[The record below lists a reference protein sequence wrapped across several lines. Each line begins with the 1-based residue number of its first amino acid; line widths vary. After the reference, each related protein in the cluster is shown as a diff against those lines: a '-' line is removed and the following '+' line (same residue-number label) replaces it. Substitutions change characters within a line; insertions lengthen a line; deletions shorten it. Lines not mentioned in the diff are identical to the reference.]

1 MLPFEVFIKQAMR
14 IYIDTS
20 VFGGCFE
27 KEFTPWSGRLV
38 DEIIIGKYVAIISDI
53 TLAELSTAPKHVQ
66 DIADRVISEN
76 AELVIANDEARE
88 LADKYIKEKIVT
100 TKFRADA
107 LHIAIAT
114 ITKADVVVSWNFKHI
129 VNLNRIRL
137 YNSVNLKH
145 GYSMIEI
152 RSPRELIEV

>member
-1 MLPFEVFIKQAMR
+1 MK

-27 KEFTPWSGRLV
+27 DEFTPWSRTLI
-38 DEIIIGKYVAIISDI
+38 DEVIMGKYVAVISDV
-53 TLAELSTAPKHVQ
+53 TLAELSTAPKYVQ
-66 DIADRVISEN
+66 EVSDRVISEN
-76 AELVIANDEARE
+76 AEFVLATDEARD

-100 TKFRADA
+100 AKFRADA

-114 ITKADVVVSWNFKHI
+114 TTKADVVVSWNFKHI

-137 YNSVNLKH
+137 YNSVNLKN

-152 RSPRELIEV
+152 RSPRELIEI